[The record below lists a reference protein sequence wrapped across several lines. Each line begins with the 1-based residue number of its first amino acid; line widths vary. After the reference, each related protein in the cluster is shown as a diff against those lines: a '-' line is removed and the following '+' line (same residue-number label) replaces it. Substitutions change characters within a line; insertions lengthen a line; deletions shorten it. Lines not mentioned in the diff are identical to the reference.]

1 MIASLRGTLSF
12 TSKDF
17 VVLDVGGV
25 GFQVFVPPPFIA
37 TLGSPGEGVVLFTHL
52 QVRENELTL
61 YGFRS
66 EEELAT
72 FRLVQT
78 VPGIGPRVALSLL
91 SALTPERL
99 RAAIAQEEVAV
110 LGHVP
115 GIGPKTA
122 RKLVFDLKDKVG
134 ETAELARRHQPDAAA
149 VEELFFSRNARTA
162 LSVGHARGV
171 ILLALAEAGL
181 PIYEYKPLQIKQAIA
196 GYGAADKQQVQ
207 QMVTMLLNLDA
218 APQPDDAADA
228 VAVAVCHIHSA
239 TMAALLEGARRAG
252 ER

>member
-1 MIASLRGTLSF
+1 MIASLRGILSF

-25 GFQVFVPPPFIA
+25 GFQVFVPPAAIGS
-37 TLGSPGEGVVLFTHL
+37 LGSPGEEILLFTHL
-52 QVRENELTL
+52 LVRENELAL

-91 SALTPERL
+91 SALSPERL
-99 RAAIAQEEVAV
+99 RAAIAQEDVAV

-134 ETAELARRHQPDAAA
+134 ATAEVGVPTMAAIQADAD
-149 VEELFFSRNARTA
+149 VITA
-162 LSVGHARGV
+162 LTGLGYSVAEAQEAIRSLPREPLALEEKV
-171 ILLALAEAGL
+171 RLALAYFA
-181 PIYEYKPLQIKQAIA
+181 
-196 GYGAADKQQVQ
+196 
-207 QMVTMLLNLDA
+207 
-218 APQPDDAADA
+218 
-228 VAVAVCHIHSA
+228 S
-239 TMAALLEGARRAG
+239 
-252 ER
+252 

>member
-25 GFQVFVPPPFIA
+25 GFQVFVPPA
-37 TLGSPGEGVVLFTHL
+37 MVGSLGSPGEETVLFTHL

-66 EEELAT
+66 EEELVT

-91 SALTPERL
+91 SALSPERL
-99 RAAIAQEEVAV
+99 RVAIAQEDMAV
-110 LGHVP
+110 LSRVP

-134 ETAELARRHQPDAAA
+134 ATAEVTGGGMAAIQADADLVAA
-149 VEELFFSRNARTA
+149 LTSLGYSIAEAQEAIHSLPREPLPFEERVR
-162 LSVGHARGV
+162 
-171 ILLALAEAGL
+171 LALA
-181 PIYEYKPLQIKQAIA
+181 YF
-196 GYGAADKQQVQ
+196 
-207 QMVTMLLNLDA
+207 
-218 APQPDDAADA
+218 
-228 VAVAVCHIHSA
+228 A
-239 TMAALLEGARRAG
+239 T
-252 ER
+252 

>member
-1 MIASLRGTLSF
+1 MIASLRGVLSF

-25 GFQVFVPPPFIA
+25 GFQVFVPPAAIGA
-37 TLGSPGEGVVLFTHL
+37 LGAPGEEILLFTHL
-52 QVRENELTL
+52 QVRETEMTL

-99 RAAIAQEEVAV
+99 RAAIAQEDVAV

-134 ETAELARRHQPDAAA
+134 ATAEAGVPSMAAIQADADLIAALTSLGYSVVEAQEAIRSLPREPLAL
-149 VEELFFSRNARTA
+149 EEKVR
-162 LSVGHARGV
+162 
-171 ILLALAEAGL
+171 LALAYFA
-181 PIYEYKPLQIKQAIA
+181 
-196 GYGAADKQQVQ
+196 
-207 QMVTMLLNLDA
+207 
-218 APQPDDAADA
+218 
-228 VAVAVCHIHSA
+228 S
-239 TMAALLEGARRAG
+239 
-252 ER
+252 

>member
-1 MIASLRGTLSF
+1 MIASLRGSLSF

-17 VVLDVGGV
+17 VVVDVGGV
-25 GFQVFVPPPFIA
+25 GFQVFVAPASIGS
-37 TLGSPGEGVVLFTHL
+37 LGTPGEEIVLFTHL

-61 YGFRS
+61 YGFRT

-99 RAAIAQEEVAV
+99 RAAIAQEDIAV

-134 ETAELARRHQPDAAA
+134 VTAELAVPSMATIQADAELIAA
-149 VEELFFSRNARTA
+149 LTTLGFSVAEAQEAIRSLPREPLALEEKVR
-162 LSVGHARGV
+162 
-171 ILLALAEAGL
+171 LALAYFA
-181 PIYEYKPLQIKQAIA
+181 
-196 GYGAADKQQVQ
+196 
-207 QMVTMLLNLDA
+207 
-218 APQPDDAADA
+218 
-228 VAVAVCHIHSA
+228 S
-239 TMAALLEGARRAG
+239 
-252 ER
+252 

>member
-1 MIASLRGTLSF
+1 MIASLRGTMNL

-17 VVLDVGGV
+17 CVVDVGGV
-25 GFQVFVPPPFIA
+25 GFQVFVPPATTA
-37 TLGSPGEGVVLFTHL
+37 TLGSPGEEILLFTHL

-99 RAAIAQEEVAV
+99 RAAIAQEDVAV

-134 ETAELARRHQPDAAA
+134 TTTEASVPSMAAIQADADLIAALTSLGYSVAEAQGAIRSLPHEPLTL
-149 VEELFFSRNARTA
+149 EERVR
-162 LSVGHARGV
+162 
-171 ILLALAEAGL
+171 LALAYFA
-181 PIYEYKPLQIKQAIA
+181 
-196 GYGAADKQQVQ
+196 
-207 QMVTMLLNLDA
+207 
-218 APQPDDAADA
+218 
-228 VAVAVCHIHSA
+228 S
-239 TMAALLEGARRAG
+239 
-252 ER
+252 